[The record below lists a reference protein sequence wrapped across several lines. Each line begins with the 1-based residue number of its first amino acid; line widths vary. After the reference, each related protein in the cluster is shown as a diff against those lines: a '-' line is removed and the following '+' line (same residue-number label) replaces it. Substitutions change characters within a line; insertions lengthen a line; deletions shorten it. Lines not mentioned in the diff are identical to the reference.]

1 MDFKLKNYKLTSG
14 SYPYLLI
21 LSKCQGISQNEISRD
36 LNVDKAMSARTIK
49 KLIDLGYIRK
59 EVNKEDERAYMLYLT
74 DKGKS
79 IIPGIIKIRDEWIN
93 ILIKNEEEYE
103 INTSIK
109 FLEKVLGNA
118 KLHKKEINERMKCIE

>member
-1 MDFKLKNYKLTSG
+1 
-14 SYPYLLI
+14 
-21 LSKCQGISQNEISRD
+21 
-36 LNVDKAMSARTIK
+36 MSARTIK

-118 KLHKKEINERMKCIE
+118 KLHKKEINENIVCITKY